1 MPIYAAHCDIP
12 ALSGHC
18 EQFWSGLTFRRL
30 SPSWKNPVPSADCC
44 RAGGAAERVEVT
56 LSRTGNS
63 GGIGFQSQRF
73 ELAATPIGVQVS
85 QAFDDEAARQSTLYR
100 CPDQLGREK
109 ARESVKLI

>member
-1 MPIYAAHCDIP
+1 MTPKGGPLIRFFRWSLSSLSRACRRP
-12 ALSGHC
+12 AKSRS
-18 EQFWSGLTFRRL
+18 QRGLG
-30 SPSWKNPVPSADCC
+30 
-44 RAGGAAERVEVT
+44 RAGCAAESGEVT

-85 QAFDDEAARQSTLYR
+85 QAFDVKPRGSRPSTAALTNWGER
-100 CPDQLGREK
+100 K